1 MSTKTSLL
9 KRIAQTAV
17 VALVGGLL
25 GTVLT
30 PAANAA
36 SNPNAA
42 VSAATCVMREG
53 VGGFISVTF
62 AGSGTGTAKVRARG
76 TDYTLASGFTSYSSA
91 TGFAAHSLT
100 TGVINDTNTSTLIIP
115 LASDTVTGVQTL
127 VYNVWLDV
135 NGTDTSSPGAVSSAS
150 RSVTCTNGGAVASFS
165 LSATSA
171 TAVAGDTTTFTV
183 TPKGAGGLTTI
194 LKPGTESFTVK
205 ITPTAG
211 RATIM
216 AGRLNGPGTGTIG
229 GAGISDTTTS
239 QSGTVSI
246 NKRART
252 ETVTQIGTDSAAG
265 TGFGETS
272 KGFYSAIQGTRG
284 ATSPAGVSGT
294 TVGAGN
300 FVSNALPVGNAN
312 WEAGA
317 ATATIF
323 VNADAAD
330 ALPTY
335 RNPSGSILNS
345 AEGAFGSNGAVLAE
359 SATSTGAFSM
369 QLRADS
375 NTTTTAVVAGAGL
388 IANSVTSTFTL
399 TTTEQ
404 VYGSGYGFGS
414 AAAIVAPGYG
424 IVKSGTGWSATATTV
439 GLVSPNNVGSYASPT
454 SGSATANATI
464 NLSTARTTIPLTVQ
478 LSQAGTFNYTVAAV
492 TGYTLPTGVTA
503 GSFTWTSASSET
515 QASITWTVS
524 SLTDGQRFTVAWSAA
539 ATTTRTVT
547 FVVSASKV
555 GSADGSVTLRDTA
568 TSKKYNVGG
577 TNTVVATV
585 RDQYGTLQNG
595 VPVTFSVSGRN
606 IRAASNVNT
615 IADGTA
621 TYTYTDSSAS
631 TTSLTDTVSVVAT
644 AGNSGTFTT
653 AVTTTYTAS
662 TTALAAVT
670 ITVTSDAATTGVA
683 ANGAVVL
690 TITVTD
696 ASGLATGYPVT
707 VTTDSKAFATATGA
721 LTANAY
727 TNDNGVATATI
738 WAKTLGTSTVTVASA
753 GKSATLSFTVIAGA
767 QRTIAVDAATATF
780 APGESKRVTA
790 TVKDSFANVAE
801 GVAVTIAYTGTSGR
815 VTSVNGVQASTCTTN
830 ADGQCV
836 IELGAE
842 VAGTGTLT
850 VTMTGGDA
858 ATTVLN
864 DGSARP
870 TRVLT
875 ASTAVTV
882 SGSSATVKA
891 VEAAQAAA
899 DAATDAALEAIDA
912 ANAAT
917 DAANL
922 AAEAADAATVASEE
936 ARDAADAATAAV
948 EALATEVATL
958 MAALKAQITTLA
970 NTVAKIA
977 KKVKA

>member
-25 GTVLT
+25 GTALT

-36 SNPNAA
+36 SNPNVA
-42 VSAATCVMREG
+42 VSAASCVMREG
-53 VGGFISVTF
+53 VGGFISVTI
-62 AGSGTGTAKVRARG
+62 AGYGTGTAKVRARG

-91 TGFAAHSLT
+91 TGFLANSVS
-100 TGVINDTNTSTLIIP
+100 TGVINDTTSSTLIIP
-115 LASDTVTGVQTL
+115 LTSDTVTAVQTL

-135 NGTDTSSPGAVSSAS
+135 LGTDTTSPGATSSAS
-150 RSVTCTNGGAVASFS
+150 RSVTCTNGGAPTSFA

-183 TPKGAGGLTTI
+183 TPRGAGGLTTI

-205 ITPTAG
+205 VTPTAG

-216 AGRLNGPGTGTIG
+216 AGRLTGAGTGTFG
-229 GAGISDTTTS
+229 GAGLSDTTTS
-239 QSGTVSI
+239 QSGTVS
-246 NKRART
+246 N
-252 ETVTQIGTDSAAG
+252 TVSRPAG
-265 TGFGETS
+265 TGDATKEFNYAVTGRLGGGANTGS
-272 KGFYSAIQGTRG
+272 SVGSSNVTQGRIMPT
-284 ATSPAGVSGT
+284 
-294 TVGAGN
+294 
-300 FVSNALPVGNAN
+300 GNAN
-312 WEAGA
+312 WEGGA
-317 ATATIF
+317 ATSTI
-323 VNADAAD
+323 NIDADMAD

-335 RNPSGSILNS
+335 RLLTGPNQGGFPGTT
-345 AEGAFGSNGAVLAE
+345 SNTE

-375 NTTTTAVVAGAGL
+375 NTTTTAVVNGAGL

-399 TTTEQ
+399 TTTQQ

-414 AAAIVAPGYG
+414 AAAIVAPGFG
-424 IVKSGTGWSATATTV
+424 IVKSGTGWSATAATV
-439 GLVSPNNVGSYASPT
+439 GLVNPNNTGTYASPT
-454 SGSATANATI
+454 TGSATADNTI
-464 NLSTARTTIPLTVQ
+464 NISTARTTIPLTIQ

-503 GSFTWTSASSET
+503 GSYTWTSPSSET

-524 SLTDGQRFTVAWSAA
+524 NLTDGQRFTVAWSASA
-539 ATTTRTVT
+539 ATTRTVT
-547 FVVSASKV
+547 FVVSAPKV
-555 GSADGSVTLRDTA
+555 GSSDGSVTLRDTQ

-585 RDQYGTLQNG
+585 RDQYGTLLSG

-606 IRAASNVNT
+606 IVAASNVNT

-621 TYTYTDSSAS
+621 TYTYTDASTS

-644 AGNSGTFTT
+644 FGNSGTFTT

-670 ITVTSDAATTGVA
+670 IAVTSNAATTGVA
-683 ANGAVVL
+683 ADGAVTL
-690 TITVTD
+690 TVTVTD

-707 VTTDSKAFATATGA
+707 ITTDSKAFATATGA

-727 TNDNGVATATI
+727 TDANGVATATI
-738 WAKTLGTSTVTVASA
+738 WAKTLGTSTVTVTSA

-767 QRTIAVDAATATF
+767 QRTIAVDAATVTF

-790 TVKDSFANVAE
+790 TVKDSHGNVDAD
-801 GVAVTIAYTGTSGR
+801 VAVTIAYTGTSGR
-815 VTSVNGVQASTCTTN
+815 VTSVNGVQASSCTTN

-864 DGSARP
+864 NGAARP

-891 VEAAQAAA
+891 VDDAKAAA

-922 AAEAADAATVASEE
+922 AAEAADAATVAAEE

-970 NTVAKIA
+970 STVAKIA

>member
-25 GTVLT
+25 GTALT

-36 SNPNAA
+36 SNPNVA
-42 VSAATCVMREG
+42 VSAASCVMREG
-53 VGGFISVTF
+53 VGGFISVTI
-62 AGSGTGTAKVRARG
+62 AGYGTGTAKVRARG

-91 TGFAAHSLT
+91 AGFLATPLT
-100 TGVINDTNTSTLIIP
+100 TGVINDTTSSTLIIP
-115 LASDTVTGVQTL
+115 LASDTVTAVQTL

-135 NGTDTSSPGAVSSAS
+135 LGTDTTSPGATSSAS
-150 RSVTCTNGGAVASFS
+150 RSVTCTNGGAPTSFS

-205 ITPTAG
+205 VTPTAG

-216 AGRLNGPGTGTIG
+216 AGRLTGAGTGTFG
-229 GAGISDTTTS
+229 GAGLSDMTTFK
-239 QSGTVSI
+239 SGTVSI
-246 NKRART
+246 NVRAKIAT
-252 ETVTQIGTDSAAG
+252 GDTALGFMTPIAG
-265 TGFGETS
+265 RLGGGANTGS
-272 KGFYSAIQGTRG
+272 S
-284 ATSPAGVSGT
+284 
-294 TVGAGN
+294 VGAGN
-300 FVSNALPVGNAN
+300 STNGRIMPTGNAN
-312 WEAGA
+312 WEGGA
-317 ATATIF
+317 ATSTI
-323 VNADAAD
+323 NIDADMAD

-335 RNPSGSILNS
+335 RNTTGVLIGS
-345 AEGAFGSNGAVLAE
+345 AQGEFGGNGAVVAE

-375 NTTTTAVVAGAGL
+375 NTTTTAVVNGAGL

-399 TTTEQ
+399 TTTQQ

-414 AAAIVAPGYG
+414 AAAIVAPGFG
-424 IVKSGTGWSATATTV
+424 IIKSGTGWSATASTV
-439 GLVSPNNVGSYASPT
+439 GLVNPDNTGTYASPT
-454 SGSATANATI
+454 TGSATADNTI
-464 NLSTARTTIPLTVQ
+464 NLSTARTTIPLTIQ

-503 GSFTWTSASSET
+503 GSYTWTSPSSET

-524 SLTDGQRFTVAWSAA
+524 NLTDGQRFTVAWSASA
-539 ATTTRTVT
+539 ATTRTVT
-547 FVVSASKV
+547 FVVSAPKV
-555 GSADGSVTLRDTA
+555 GSSDGSVTLRDTQ

-585 RDQYGTLQNG
+585 RDQYGTLLSG

-606 IRAASNVNT
+606 IVAASNVNT

-621 TYTYTDSSAS
+621 TYTYTDASTS

-644 AGNSGTFTT
+644 FGNSGTFTT

-683 ANGAVVL
+683 ANGAVGL
-690 TITVTD
+690 TVTVTD
-696 ASGLATGYPVT
+696 ANGLATGYPVT
-707 VTTDSKAFATATGA
+707 ITTDSKAFATATGA

-727 TNDNGVATATI
+727 TNTNGVATATI
-738 WAKTLGTSTVTVASA
+738 WAKTLGTSTVTVTSA

-767 QRTIAVDAATATF
+767 HRTIAVDAATVTF
-780 APGESKRVTA
+780 APGESKRITA
-790 TVKDSFANVAE
+790 TVKDSFGNVDAD
-801 GVAVTIAYTGTSGR
+801 VAVTIAYTGTSGR
-815 VTSVNGVQASTCTTN
+815 VTSVNGVQASSCTTN

-850 VTMTGGDA
+850 VTMTGGDSA
-858 ATTVLN
+858 ATVLN

-891 VEAAQAAA
+891 VDDAKAAA

-922 AAEAADAATVASEE
+922 AAEAADAATVAAEE

-970 NTVAKIA
+970 STVAKIA